1 MTQLTKL
8 FEKSC
13 NVFATTKKTNSLLCR
28 SATKRRPRRLQVA
41 CAVDRRTAAELQD
54 QSPTDPPTHRYT
66 CQHPA
71 IIHTDRHAGVAV
83 TDIHSDSH
91 SWWATRPVTDQST
104 YTQIHMPAPSNYTHR
119 QTCSDSHS
127 WWATRP
133 VTDRSTHT
141 QIHTPALSN
150 YTHRQTDRSRSHWH
164 TQRQSQLVSYKTSHR
179 PIHPH
184 TDTHASTQQLY
195 TQTDM
200 QWQSQLVSH

>member
-1 MTQLTKL
+1 MVLTAADRYQFAVSGRYQPTGQRRRDGHQTIPDPALHTMWAASIIHDTMTPLTKL

-71 IIHTDRHAGVAV
+71 IIHTDRHAVTVTAGEPLDQSQTDPPTHRYTRQHQAIIHTDTQTDRQTGVAV

-91 SWWATRPVTDQST
+91 SW
-104 YTQIHMPAPSNYTHR
+104 
-119 QTCSDSHS
+119 
-127 WWATRP
+127 
-133 VTDRSTHT
+133 
-141 QIHTPALSN
+141 
-150 YTHRQTDRSRSHWH
+150 
-164 TQRQSQLVSYKTSHR
+164 
-179 PIHPH
+179 
-184 TDTHASTQQLY
+184 
-195 TQTDM
+195 
-200 QWQSQLVSH
+200 